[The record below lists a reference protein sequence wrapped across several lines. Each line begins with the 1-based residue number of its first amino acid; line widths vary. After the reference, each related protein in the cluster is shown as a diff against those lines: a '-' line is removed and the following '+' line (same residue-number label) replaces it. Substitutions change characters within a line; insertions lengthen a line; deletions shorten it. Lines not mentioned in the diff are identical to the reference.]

1 MAWAAAIGPI
11 IQMVTGAVKSAQAK
25 SALSELPDPM
35 DYKVSPE
42 FKKFQLMSKLRAEQG
57 ASAAEEASFR
67 ERQAQQA
74 AGAERNLRNMGLGAF
89 SPATQAM
96 YGSQANMDF
105 TQMSENE
112 RRRGEVMFGNAAKTS
127 MDVQH
132 KQVSSFNDM
141 LLEQQRAL
149 GGAAASA
156 NKDMAQGA
164 MGIGSAATG
173 AIQGMG
179 GGMGGGFGGGFGG
192 GYGRYSWDGILEN
205 ASLNAPEGS
214 TDVIGGGAAGTNS
227 PFTIDLQ
234 GGFQQGLSG
243 TGG

>member
-1 MAWAAAIGPI
+1 MGWAAAIGPV
-11 IQMVTGAVKSAQAK
+11 IQMVTGAVKSAQAR

-35 DYKVSPE
+35 EYKVSPE
-42 FKKFQLMSKLRAEQG
+42 FKQFQLMSKLRAEQG

-74 AGAERNLRNMGLGAF
+74 AGSERNLRNMGLGAF
-89 SPATQAM
+89 APATQAM
-96 YGSQANMDF
+96 YGNQANMDF

-112 RRRGEVMFGNAAKTS
+112 RRRGEVMFGNAAKTG

-164 MGIGSAATG
+164 MGIGSSLTG
-173 AIQGMG
+173 AIQG
-179 GGMGGGFGGGFGG
+179 GGMGAGGGGF
-192 GYGRYSWDGILEN
+192 GRYSWDGILEN

-214 TDVIGGGAAGTNS
+214 TDVIGGGGAAGTNS